1 MVIMLIRLQV
11 FQSTLSEGRATKN
24 GTQDAKAYEISI
36 HALRGESD
44 ANNKTV
50 LHKGFFISIH
60 ALRGE
65 SDVLLTIRTDTNN
78 ISIHALR
85 GESDS
90 KHIQNAA
97 WRFG

>member
-1 MVIMLIRLQV
+1 MTERMEAMGL
-11 FQSTLSEGRATKN
+11 FQSTLSVGRATMAVELR
-24 GTQDAKAYEISI
+24 TPSYDISI

-44 ANNKTV
+44 ALIV
-50 LHKGFFISIH
+50 CISWQ
-60 ALRGE
+60 
-65 SDVLLTIRTDTNN
+65 SS